1 MNKLI
6 LLIILTIPTLMF
18 ADFQTKIFYNKD
30 QHLMIGL
37 IIIANF
43 IYAGM
48 RAQNNTNKIW
58 RIITFIFGLPF
69 TIITYFVVKE
79 DSERAFGIDL
89 LKNKSNE
96 DDIKPK

>member
-1 MNKLI
+1 ML
-6 LLIILTIPTLMF
+6 
-18 ADFQTKIFYNKD
+18 ADIQTRVYYNED
-30 QHLMIGL
+30 QHLMIFL
-37 IIIANF
+37 NIIANI

-48 RAQNNTNKIW
+48 RAQNNTNKVW

-79 DSERAFGIDL
+79 DSERAYGIDL

-96 DDIKPK
+96 DDIKPN